1 MTGKQFLA
9 MILCLVFLGS
19 LTSCGPSKKDFEDVK
34 SQVADLT
41 AKSQSLSE
49 LNERLTAEKSALG
62 KELDGLKTKNAALS
76 TESDQYKR
84 NVSDLTQKNEELSK
98 TYKQLETEVSK
109 LKAKN
114 DQLSAQVNE
123 LKKKLSQITD
133 HPSPQA
139 DTNQPLRFK
148 EDSSSQ
154 AVKPQGALTP
164 CDALIEYM
172 LKSREVVQKFKNPER
187 KTKLE
192 ELYSAYSSKIDPAP
206 AKAKK
211 AAVEWVKELSRSW
224 DKHHDDTVS
233 RLLRLRN
240 TVLKECGKSPAEAGL

>member
-1 MTGKQFLA
+1 MTGKRFLA
-9 MILCLVFLGS
+9 IILCLVFLGS

-49 LNERLTAEKSALG
+49 MNERLTAEKSALG
-62 KELDGLKTKNAALS
+62 KELDGLKNKNAALS
-76 TESDQYKR
+76 TESDQYKK
-84 NVSDLTQKNEELSK
+84 NTSDLAQKNEELSK

-123 LKKKLSQITD
+123 LKKKLSQNTE
-133 HPSPQA
+133 HPSPQTDA
-139 DTNQPLRFK
+139 NQPLRFK
-148 EDSSSQ
+148 EDSRSAGVAPSR
-154 AVKPQGALTP
+154 ASTP

-172 LKSREVVQKFKNPER
+172 LKSREIVQKFKNPER
-187 KTKLE
+187 KAKLE

-224 DKHHDDTVS
+224 DKHHNETVS

-240 TVLKECGKSPAEAGL
+240 TVLKECGKSPGEAGL

>member
-1 MTGKQFLA
+1 MTGKRFLA
-9 MILCLVFLGS
+9 IILCLVFLGS

-76 TESDQYKR
+76 TESDQYKK
-84 NVSDLTQKNEELSK
+84 NASDLAQKNEELSK

-123 LKKKLSQITD
+123 LKKKLSQNTE
-133 HPSPQA
+133 HPSPQTDA
-139 DTNQPLRFK
+139 NQPLRFK
-148 EDSSSQ
+148 EDSRSPGMAPSR
-154 AVKPQGALTP
+154 ASTP

-172 LKSREVVQKFKNPER
+172 IKSREIVQKFKNPER
-187 KTKLE
+187 KAKLE

-224 DKHHDDTVS
+224 DKHHNETVS

>member
-1 MTGKQFLA
+1 MTGKQCLV

-34 SQVADLT
+34 TQLSDLT
-41 AKSQSLSE
+41 AKNKSLSE
-49 LNERLTAEKSALG
+49 LNERLTIEKSGLT
-62 KELDGLKTKNAALS
+62 KELDSLKDKNSALS
-76 TESDQYKR
+76 AESDQYKKEASG
-84 NVSDLTQKNEELSK
+84 VTQKNEELSK
-98 TYKQLETEVSK
+98 TYKQLEVEVGK
-109 LKAKN
+109 LKVKN
-114 DQLSAQVNE
+114 DQLSAQVAE
-123 LKKKLSQITD
+123 LKKQRQNLDQSRQQLD
-133 HPSPQA
+133 S
-139 DTNQPLRFK
+139 NQPLRFK

-154 AVKPQGALTP
+154 AVKPRAALTP

-172 LKSREVVQKFKNPER
+172 LKSREIVQKFKNPER

-206 AKAKK
+206 ANAKK

-224 DKHHDDTVS
+224 DKHHNETVS

>member
-1 MTGKQFLA
+1 MTGKQCLV

-34 SQVADLT
+34 TQLSDLT
-41 AKSQSLSE
+41 AKTKSLSE
-49 LNERLTAEKSALG
+49 LNERLTIEKSGLT
-62 KELDGLKTKNAALS
+62 KELDSLKDKNSALS
-76 TESDQYKR
+76 AESDQYKKDA
-84 NVSDLTQKNEELSK
+84 SGLAQKNEELSK
-98 TYKQLETEVSK
+98 TYKQLEVEVGK
-109 LKAKN
+109 LKVKN
-114 DQLSAQVNE
+114 DQLSAQVAE
-123 LKKKLSQITD
+123 LKKKQSQSAD

-154 AVKPQGALTP
+154 AVKPRAALTP

-172 LKSREVVQKFKNPER
+172 LKSREIVQKFKNPER

-224 DKHHDDTVS
+224 DKHHNETVS

-240 TVLKECGKSPAEAGL
+240 TVLNECGKSPAEAGL

>member
-1 MTGKQFLA
+1 MTGKQCLV

-34 SQVADLT
+34 TQLSDLT
-41 AKSQSLSE
+41 AKNKSLSE
-49 LNERLTAEKSALG
+49 LNERLTIEKSGLT
-62 KELDGLKTKNAALS
+62 KELDSLKDKNSALS
-76 TESDQYKR
+76 AESDQYKKEASG
-84 NVSDLTQKNEELSK
+84 VIQKNEELSK
-98 TYKQLETEVSK
+98 TYKQLEVEVGK
-109 LKAKN
+109 LKVKN
-114 DQLSAQVNE
+114 DQLSAQVAE
-123 LKKKLSQITD
+123 VKKQRQNLDQSRQQLD
-133 HPSPQA
+133 S
-139 DTNQPLRFK
+139 NQPLRFK

-154 AVKPQGALTP
+154 AVKPRAALTP

-172 LKSREVVQKFKNPER
+172 LKSREIVQKFKNPER

-206 AKAKK
+206 ANAKK

-224 DKHHDDTVS
+224 DKHHNETVS

>member
-1 MTGKQFLA
+1 MTGKQCLV

-34 SQVADLT
+34 TQLSDLT
-41 AKSQSLSE
+41 AKNKSLSE
-49 LNERLTAEKSALG
+49 LNERLTIEKSGLT
-62 KELDGLKTKNAALS
+62 KELDSLKDKNSALS
-76 TESDQYKR
+76 AESDQYKKDT
-84 NVSDLTQKNEELSK
+84 SSLAQKNEELSK
-98 TYKQLETEVSK
+98 TYKQLEVEVGK
-109 LKAKN
+109 LKVKN
-114 DQLSAQVNE
+114 DQLSAQVAE
-123 LKKKLSQITD
+123 LKKQRQNLDQSRQQLD
-133 HPSPQA
+133 S
-139 DTNQPLRFK
+139 NQPLRFK

-154 AVKPQGALTP
+154 AVKPRAALTP

-172 LKSREVVQKFKNPER
+172 LKSREIVQKFKNPER

-206 AKAKK
+206 ANAKK

-224 DKHHDDTVS
+224 DKHHNETVS